1 MAPTLRNA
9 IESLNTKNGNSHK
22 ATIIYPVANETE
34 YLEKCK
40 YVTGED
46 ENENAIFSET
56 PLYTWAEVNAELSS
70 LTTEYNSTVY
80 KINRKNEYPDIGDQ
94 LDMIYH
100 AGQGGD
106 EFQAAIKAVKDKYP
120 KE

>member
-1 MAPTLRNA
+1 MKQIHHA
-9 IESLNTKNGNSHK
+9 IQSLNEKNGNTYD
-22 ATIIYPVANETE
+22 ATVEYPISNETE

-56 PLYTWAEVNAELSS
+56 PLYTWAEVSAELDL
-70 LTTEYNSTVY
+70 LTTEYNNKEYSR
-80 KINRKNEYPDIGDQ
+80 NRKNEYPDIGDQ
-94 LDMIYH
+94 LDMIYR

-106 EFQAAIKAVKDKYP
+106 EFQAAIRAIKEKYP